1 MTVAYVVGAP
11 LGVFSEER
19 QLLDLGGDHPSRSGV
34 VEIVCRLGGDVI
46 QEAEIRPG
54 ASHRSAEKLFEVR
67 DYRQLLALANRHDW
81 QAPFAGELGAALTIE
96 EALRLTPPPRAT
108 WLRTVLAEHARLHSH
123 LGFLSVIPAKLAPD
137 RALALQVHAA
147 REALREQLA
156 ALTGNRVHPMVC
168 RLGGLSVDADLEWLD
183 AEARLAETISAL
195 APELRALLVQAG
207 LPDGVAVMDA
217 ALARTYGVTGPA
229 ARAAGID
236 SDLRRSAPYLAY
248 ADLDVAPVPITDH
261 PGDAVSRLLAWA
273 DEVATTS
280 TLLVDAVRGA
290 NRTDGPVSVK
300 LPKVMRVP
308 VGDTYVAHEAPLG
321 RAGWWLVSRGE
332 KVPWRLK
339 LRTASFSH
347 VAALEAVLPGTRV
360 ADLPLAVAS
369 VGYVVG
375 DLAK

>member
-1 MTVAYVVGAP
+1 MTYVLGAP
-11 LGVFSEER
+11 LGGISAHR
-19 QLLDLGGDHPSRSGV
+19 QLMDLGADHPSRSGV
-34 VEIVCRLGGDVI
+34 VEIACHLAGDLV

-123 LGFLSVIPAKLAPD
+123 LGFLSVIPARLAPD
-137 RALALQVHAA
+137 AALAQRVHVA
-147 REALREQLA
+147 RESLREQLA
-156 ALTGNRVHPMVC
+156 DLSGNRVHPMVC
-168 RLGGLSVDADLEWLD
+168 RLGGLSVNADQRWLD
-183 AEARLAETISAL
+183 AEARLAGEMPAL
-195 APELRALLVQAG
+195 ASELRTLLARAG
-207 LPDGVAVMDA
+207 LPTGVAVIDPDR
-217 ALARTYGVTGPA
+217 ARTYGVTGPA

-236 SDLRRSAPYLAY
+236 TDLRRSAPYLAY
-248 ADLDVAPVPITDH
+248 GDLDVQPILVTDH
-261 PGDAVSRLLAWA
+261 PGDAVSRLVAWA
-273 DEVATTS
+273 DELES
-280 TLLVDAVRGA
+280 TAALVEAAVRGTT
-290 NRTDGPVSVK
+290 RTNGPVSVK

-308 VGDTYVAHEAPLG
+308 VGDTYVAQEAPLG

-347 VAALEAVLPGTRV
+347 MAALEAVLPGTRI
-360 ADLPLAVAS
+360 ADLPLAIAS

>member
-1 MTVAYVVGAP
+1 MTVTYVLGAP
-11 LGVFSEER
+11 IGVASAQR
-19 QLLDLGGDHPSRSGV
+19 RLVDLGPDHPSRSGV
-34 VEIVCRLGGDVI
+34 VEIVCRLDGDVI
-46 QEAEIRPG
+46 GEAEIRPG

-123 LGFLSVIPAKLAPD
+123 LGFLSVLPARLAPD
-137 RALALQVHAA
+137 ATTAHRVHAA
-147 REALREQLA
+147 REMLREQLA
-156 ALTGNRVHPMVC
+156 DLSGNRVHPMVC
-168 RLGGLSVDADLEWLD
+168 RLGGLSVDADQRWLD
-183 AEARLAETISAL
+183 AESRLADTISGL
-195 APELRALLVQAG
+195 VPELRDLLGRAG
-207 LPDGVAVMDA
+207 LPNGVAVMGPDI
-217 ALARTYGVTGPA
+217 ARTYGVSGPA

-236 SDLRRSAPYLAY
+236 TDLRRSAPYLAY
-248 ADLDVAPVPITDH
+248 ADLDVPATPVTAH
-261 PGDAVSRLLAWA
+261 AGDAVSRLVAWV
-273 DEVATTS
+273 DELDTTAA
-280 TLLVDAVRGA
+280 LLVSAVQGTA
-290 NRTDGPVSVK
+290 RTDGPVSVK

-347 VAALEAVLPGTRV
+347 MAALEAVLPGTRV
-360 ADLPLAVAS
+360 ADLPLAIAS